1 MKEYYVDV
9 ENVGTKWIDIYKEMG
24 KSDKM
29 VLYFSKN
36 THFGYQNL
44 MLFLQSKDLKKLELK
59 EAFVRGMGDSAL
71 DYYLMGD
78 MQNNMTK
85 NPKREYIL
93 VSNDKD
99 YDDFIKIKQNDGY
112 NVLKM
117 STNNQINNICVDT
130 IEMEFP
136 FDFQPYDDCSCKNK
150 NERLKLDA
158 LEKIIDNCFTKN
170 KIIKNEKTIKNMALN
185 FLKSNGNFKLVL
197 SDFEGKEK
205 NTISTSITRK
215 DRTEMKNIISQ

>member
-9 ENVGTKWIDIYKEMG
+9 ENIGTKWIDIYKEMG

-112 NVLKM
+112 NVIKM
-117 STNNQINNICVDT
+117 STNNQIDNVFVDA
-130 IEMEFP
+130 INMEFDTNE
-136 FDFQPYDDCSCKNK
+136 FNECLCK

-158 LEKIIDNCFTKN
+158 LEKIIDNCFTKS
-170 KIIKNEKTIKNMALN
+170 KIIKSEKTIKNMALN
-185 FLKSNGNFKLVL
+185 FLKSNGNFKLIL

-205 NTISTSITRK
+205 NSISTSITRK
-215 DRTEMKNIISQ
+215 DRTEMKNIISK

>member
-44 MLFLQSKDLKKLELK
+44 MIFLQSKDLKKLELK

-117 STNNQINNICVDT
+117 STNNQIDNIFVEAMNIEFDNN
-130 IEMEFP
+130 P
-136 FDFQPYDDCSCKNK
+136 FDECLCK